1 MALTIRSIV
10 NTDIIS
16 IKGKGY
22 LMKLSIQQELPNTA
36 LSQMTANGPKT
47 TSVAELTAG
56 KKVIFI
62 FIGDD
67 FRRKVYTIPK
77 NTEKA

>member
-22 LMKLSIQQELPNTA
+22 LMKLSIQQELPDTA

-56 KKVIFI
+56 KKVILVCMPGAF
-62 FIGDD
+62 
-67 FRRKVYTIPK
+67 TQ
-77 NTEKA
+77 TCL